1 MPCIT
6 ISQKTICCVP
16 DDLVNLEPFGAKVW
30 CEVHRYFGPTFYRS
44 AAATTQI
51 RVPSKKTFDA
61 FDAWRNSLQE
71 DK

>member
-1 MPCIT
+1 
-6 ISQKTICCVP
+6 VA